1 MPAMA
6 GASLSGLPMLAAMAA
21 SDPDPR
27 GLKPGDAFGEY
38 VIDGQ
43 LGEGGMGIVFRAIRE
58 DGDVGGAEGDQAR
71 AGGDERTARRF
82 AREARAAG
90 EVDHPHLIDGARRR
104 ATSTAS
110 ATWRCATCPGKSL
123 DDRIQANGPL
133 PVEDTMRVVAEIAS
147 ALDALHAAGLVHRDV
162 KPSNILLDDERGALL
177 TDFGLAKRRDYS
189 MLTAP
194 GQMLGTL
201 DYIAPEMLRGEEP
214 GPSADLYA
222 LGCVVYEC
230 LAGKPPFGGLSMFE
244 VGMAH
249 LGDEPADPCA
259 ERADAP
265 PTLSE
270 VMLRALAK
278 EPSQRPPTATGY
290 AEMLIGAAAIGLGSR
305 HGPPRHHLGPAR
317 RPPHRGGPR
326 AGHRAGE
333 RRRRDRRR
341 RALAPSLRRAT
352 GRGGPRGR
360 GPRVAQRDPR
370 RRDPDRRADARAPR
384 RRGHGGR

>member
-1 MPAMA
+1 
-6 GASLSGLPMLAAMAA
+6 MLADRMPSR

-27 GLKPGDAFGEY
+27 SLEPGDAFGEY

-43 LGEGGMGIVFRAIRE
+43 LGEGGMGIVFRAIRD
-58 DGDVGGAEGDQAR
+58 DGAVVALKVIKPGLVA
-71 AGGDERTARRF
+71 DEKTARRF

-90 EVDHPHLIDGARRR
+90 EVDHPHLIEVVEAGDIDGIGFLAMHYV
-104 ATSTAS
+104 
-110 ATWRCATCPGKSL
+110 PGKSL
-123 DDRIQANGPL
+123 DDRIQAQGPL
-133 PVEDTMRVVAEIAS
+133 PVEDTTRIVAEIAS

-162 KPSNILLDDERGALL
+162 KPSNILLDEERGALL

-222 LGCVVYEC
+222 LGCVVFEC

-249 LGDEPADPCA
+249 LGDAPGDPCA

-265 PTLSE
+265 PSLSD
-270 VMLRALAK
+270 VALRALAK
-278 EPSQRPPTATGY
+278 EPRDRPPSATVY
-290 AEMLIGAAAIGLGSR
+290 AEMLIDAARSG
-305 HGPPRHHLGPAR
+305 
-317 RPPHRGGPR
+317 
-326 AGHRAGE
+326 
-333 RRRRDRRR
+333 
-341 RALAPSLRRAT
+341 
-352 GRGGPRGR
+352 
-360 GPRVAQRDPR
+360 
-370 RRDPDRRADARAPR
+370 
-384 RRGHGGR
+384 

>member
-1 MPAMA
+1 
-6 GASLSGLPMLAAMAA
+6 MLAAMAN
-21 SDPDPR
+21 DPDPR

-58 DGDVGGAEGDQAR
+58 DGDVVALKVIKPGLVA
-71 AGGDERTARRF
+71 DEKTARRF

-90 EVDHPHLIDGARRR
+90 EVDHPHLIDVLDAGDIDGVGYLAMHYV
-104 ATSTAS
+104 
-110 ATWRCATCPGKSL
+110 PGKSL

-133 PVEDTMRVVAEIAS
+133 PVQDTLRVVAEIAS
-147 ALDALHAAGLVHRDV
+147 ALDALHDAGLVHRDV
-162 KPSNILLDDERGALL
+162 KPSNILLDEERGALL

-259 ERADAP
+259 ARADAP
-265 PTLSE
+265 PALSE
-270 VMLRALAK
+270 VTLRALAK
-278 EPSQRPPTATGY
+278 EPSQRPPTATVY
-290 AEMLIGAAAIGLGSR
+290 AEMLIGAARSG
-305 HGPPRHHLGPAR
+305 
-317 RPPHRGGPR
+317 
-326 AGHRAGE
+326 
-333 RRRRDRRR
+333 
-341 RALAPSLRRAT
+341 
-352 GRGGPRGR
+352 
-360 GPRVAQRDPR
+360 
-370 RRDPDRRADARAPR
+370 
-384 RRGHGGR
+384 